1 MLPKHKTE
9 WIVSDTI
16 QGNRLHVGSKALA
29 GGDAVSTLNG
39 DKPPTM
45 ITVARDTDG

>member
-1 MLPKHKTE
+1 MVTH
-9 WIVSDTI
+9 
-16 QGNRLHVGSKALA
+16 GAHLHGFAATLFVAVVGSKVLA
-29 GGDAVSTLNG
+29 GGDAVSTLND